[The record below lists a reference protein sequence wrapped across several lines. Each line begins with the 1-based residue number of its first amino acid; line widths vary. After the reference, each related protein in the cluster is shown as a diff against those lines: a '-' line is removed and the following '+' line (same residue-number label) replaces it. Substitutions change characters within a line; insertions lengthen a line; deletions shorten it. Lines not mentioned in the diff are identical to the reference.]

1 MNNWRDLALALAGIF
16 QGATLVERLAKTG
29 TAPAEQLST
38 AVYSLFQQAPG
49 SCEAVYGGAEKL
61 LPGLRA
67 SRELLGNRQ
76 HPEYTDSLRYVLS
89 ILYLQRKLWKK
100 RQLLQ
105 LIDERLEKARL
116 QSQHFGLA
124 HENVVANLAGIYSD
138 TLGSFRFRIQVLGD
152 ANFLQQPR
160 IANQIRAMLF
170 AGIRSATLWHQ
181 LGGRRMQLLFQ
192 RKKLLAAVAALIAEH
207 ESASDQ

>member
-1 MNNWRDLALALAGIF
+1 MSNWRNQALSLAGIF

-29 TAPAEQLST
+29 TAPAEQLTT
-38 AVYSLFQQAPG
+38 AVFSLLQQNPEN
-49 SCEAVYGGAEKL
+49 CEAVYGGAEKL

-67 SRELLGNRQ
+67 SQELLSNRQ

-100 RQLLQ
+100 QQLLQ
-105 LIDERLEKARL
+105 LIDERLEKAQL
-116 QSQHFGLA
+116 QSQHFGLG
-124 HENVVANLAGIYSD
+124 HENVFANLAGIYSD
-138 TLGSFRFRIQVLGD
+138 TLGSFRFRIQVTGD
-152 ANFLQQPR
+152 VNFLQQPR

-181 LGGRRMQLLFQ
+181 LGGRRIQLLFQ
-192 RKKLLAAVAALIAEH
+192 RKKLIATIEALLAEY
-207 ESASDQ
+207 EPSDDA